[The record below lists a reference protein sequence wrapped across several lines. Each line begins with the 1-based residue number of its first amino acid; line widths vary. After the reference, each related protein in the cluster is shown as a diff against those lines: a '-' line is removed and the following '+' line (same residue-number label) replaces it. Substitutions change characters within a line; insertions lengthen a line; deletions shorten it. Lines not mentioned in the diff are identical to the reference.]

1 LIVEEPKERLST
13 AATGGYDEDSI
24 QVLEG
29 LEAVRK
35 RPGMYIGSTDVRG
48 LHKIVGEVVDNSVDE
63 AMAGFCDTITVTLNA
78 DGSVMVQDNGRGI
91 PVGVHRQTGKS
102 TLETV
107 MTVLHAGGKFGSNGY
122 KVASGLHGV
131 GVSAVNGLSEWLRV
145 DVEREGKHYRQEY
158 RRGVPTG
165 PVEEVGPSD
174 RHGTTT
180 TFLADAEIFHTL
192 DYQFDA
198 LAQRFRELAY
208 LTKGLTITIRDL
220 RGKDP
225 LGRELTFYFEG
236 GILSYLRHLNKN
248 RQVLHRPFYVEKQIE
263 GTSVEVALQYNDGY
277 AESVFSFANNSTTS
291 DGGTHLTG
299 FRTALT
305 RTINDYGKKANLL
318 KDDDGNLAGE
328 DVREGLTAIVSVKL
342 QDPQFESQTKN
353 KLGNA
358 EVRNQ
363 VETVVAD
370 SLRAFFEENPADAK
384 KIIDK
389 VLTTSRA
396 RKAAQMARD
405 TVIRKGALEG
415 MTLPG
420 KLADCQERDP
430 GKSELYLVEG
440 DSAGGSA
447 KQGRDRRFQAILPL
461 RGKILNVEKAR
472 EDKMLAHEE
481 IRAIVTALGAGIGM
495 TMRPEKLRYHRIVIM
510 TDADFDGAHIRT
522 LLLTFFFRHMPQVI
536 DQGYLY
542 IAQPPLYRV
551 THGKDVHYAYSET
564 EREEMI
570 DRIVRDKKVQRD
582 KVEIQRY
589 KGLGEMNPEQLWE
602 TTMNPANRT
611 LLQVT
616 VEDAAQADE
625 VFDTLMGDAVPPRKK
640 FIQTHAKS
648 VKNLDI

>member
-1 LIVEEPKERLST
+1 VIVDPKVGPT
-13 AATGGYDEDSI
+13 PTGEYSEDSI

-35 RPGMYIGSTDVRG
+35 RPGMYIGSTDTRG

-63 AMAGFCDTITVTLNA
+63 AMAGICDTIEVVINA
-78 DGSVMVQDNGRGI
+78 DSSVTVRDNGRGI

-107 MTVLHAGGKFGSNGY
+107 MTILHAGGKFGSSGY

-131 GVSAVNGLSEWLRV
+131 GVSAVNALSEWLRV
-145 DVEREGKHYRQEY
+145 DVERDGKKYRQEY
-158 RRGVPTG
+158 RQGK
-165 PVEEVGPSD
+165 PVTKVQEVGPSD

-180 TFLADAEIFHTL
+180 TFMADTSIFTEL
-192 DYQFDA
+192 NYSFDT
-198 LAQRFRELAY
+198 LAQRFRELCY
-208 LTKGLTITIRDL
+208 LTKGLTITLRDL
-220 RGKDP
+220 RGDAP
-225 LGRELTFYFEG
+225 LLRELTFYFEG

-248 RQVLHRPFYVEKQIE
+248 RQVVHKPFYVERQVD
-263 GTSVEVALQYNDGY
+263 GTTVEVALQYNDGF
-277 AESVFSFANNSTTS
+277 AESVFSFANNSTTN

-305 RTINDYGKKANLL
+305 RTINDYGRKANLL

-328 DVREGLTAIVSVKL
+328 DVREGLTAVVSVKL

-363 VETVVAD
+363 VESVVVEG
-370 SLRAFFEENPADAK
+370 LRTFLEENPADAK
-384 KIIDK
+384 KVIEK

-396 RKAAQMARD
+396 RRAAQLARD

-430 GKSELYLVEG
+430 ARSELFLVEG

-472 EDKMLAHEE
+472 EDKMLQHEE
-481 IRAIVTALGAGIGM
+481 IRAIITALGAGFG
-495 TMRPEKLRYHRIVIM
+495 TSFRPEKLRYHRVVIM
-510 TDADFDGAHIRT
+510 TDADVDGAHIRT
-522 LLLTFFFRHMPQVI
+522 LLLTFFFRHMAPVI
-536 DQGYLY
+536 DGGNLY

-551 THGKDVHYAYSET
+551 WHGKDSHYAYSEE
-564 EREEMI
+564 ERERFI
-570 DRIVRDKKVQRD
+570 DQLVKDKKTSRE
-582 KVEIQRY
+582 KVDVQRY

-611 LLQVT
+611 MLQVQ
-616 VEDAAQADE
+616 VDDAMDADE

-648 VKNLDI
+648 VKNLDV

>member
-1 LIVEEPKERLST
+1 LIVDETLGPTPSAEYS
-13 AATGGYDEDSI
+13 EDSI

-35 RPGMYIGSTDVRG
+35 RPGMYIGSTDIRG
-48 LHKIVGEVVDNSVDE
+48 LLKIVGEVVDNSVDE
-63 AMAGFCDTITVTLNA
+63 AMAGICDTIDVTINA
-78 DGSVMVQDNGRGI
+78 DSSVTVRDNGRGI

-107 MTVLHAGGKFGSNGY
+107 MTILHAGGKFGSSGY

-131 GVSAVNGLSEWLRV
+131 GVSAVNALSEWLRV
-145 DVEREGKHYRQEY
+145 DVERDGKQYRQEY
-158 RRGVPTG
+158 RQGKPTG
-165 PVEEVGPSD
+165 EVKQVGLSD

-180 TFLADAEIFHTL
+180 TFMADMTIFTEL
-192 DYQFDA
+192 NYNFDA
-198 LAQRFRELAY
+198 LAQRFRELCY
-208 LTKGLTITIRDL
+208 LTKGLTITLRDL
-220 RGKDP
+220 RGDAP
-225 LGRELTFYFEG
+225 LPRELTFYFEG

-248 RQVLHRPFYVEKQIE
+248 RQVVHKPFYVEKQVE
-263 GTSVEVALQYNDGY
+263 GTSVEVALQYNDGF
-277 AESVFSFANNSTTS
+277 AESVFSFANNSTTN

-305 RTINDYGKKANLL
+305 RTINDYGRKANLL
-318 KDDDGNLAGE
+318 KEDDGNLAGE
-328 DVREGLTAIVSVKL
+328 DVREGLTAVVSVKL

-363 VETVVAD
+363 VESVVVEG
-370 SLRAFFEENPADAK
+370 LRTFLEENPADAK
-384 KIIDK
+384 KVIEK

-396 RKAAQMARD
+396 RRAAQLARD

-430 GKSELYLVEG
+430 ARSELFLVEG

-472 EDKMLAHEE
+472 EDKMLQHEE
-481 IRAIVTALGAGIGM
+481 IRAIITALGAGIG
-495 TMRPEKLRYHRIVIM
+495 TSFRPEKLRYHRVVIM
-510 TDADFDGAHIRT
+510 TDADVDGAHIRT
-522 LLLTFFFRHMPQVI
+522 LLLTFFFRHMAPVI
-536 DQGYLY
+536 DGGNLY

-551 THGKDVHYAYSET
+551 WHGKDSHYAYTEE
-564 EREEMI
+564 ERERFI
-570 DRIVRDKKVQRD
+570 DQLVKDKKTSRE
-582 KVEIQRY
+582 KVDVQRY
-589 KGLGEMNPEQLWE
+589 KGLGEMNPDQLWE

-611 LLQVT
+611 MLQVQ
-616 VEDAAQADE
+616 VDDAMDADE

-640 FIQTHAKS
+640 FIQTHAKT
-648 VKNLDI
+648 VKNLDV